1 MLRKK
6 RKWPVI
12 VALIGTF
19 LIIGISVNLLILSQH
34 TLGKI
39 ELPAEL
45 PSPKMM
51 AQIAAN
57 LELLSKPNGPF
68 NRSDRLGII
77 TALDYADENGLSI
90 IITLESGAKPEDVLA
105 AESTWQGKYVGF
117 SDLLASIY
125 GSGKYLLSFV
135 GTQGPLTLVISQDDA
150 ATINTAPLEEA
161 LVLIQSVIGTY

>member
-19 LIIGISVNLLILSQH
+19 LIIGIAVDLFILSQH
-34 TLGKI
+34 TQGTI
-39 ELPAEL
+39 ELSAEL

-51 AQIAAN
+51 AHIAAN

-68 NRSDRLGII
+68 TRSVRLGII
-77 TALDYADENGLSI
+77 TSLDYADENGLSI
-90 IITLESGAKPEDVLA
+90 MITLESGAKPEDVLT

-117 SDLLASIY
+117 SDLLTSIS

-135 GTQGPLTLVISQDDA
+135 GTQGPLTLVISHDDA
-150 ATINTAPLEEA
+150 AAINTAPLEEA
-161 LVLIQSVIGTY
+161 LALIQSVIGTP